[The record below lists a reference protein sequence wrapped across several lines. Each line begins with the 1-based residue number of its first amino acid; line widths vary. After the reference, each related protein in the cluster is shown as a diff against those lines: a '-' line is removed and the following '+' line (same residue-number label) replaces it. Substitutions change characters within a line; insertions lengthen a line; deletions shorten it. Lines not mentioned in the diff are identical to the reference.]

1 MWANVQLNSR
11 HRGAV
16 PTAAVSSS
24 DSLTQKTYPRI
35 KQRVDSY
42 HSTEVRH
49 IYISFGS
56 QTVVNMATSLGS
68 RVSAISAFCRLT
80 TQTPS

>member
-11 HRGAV
+11 PRGAV
-16 PTAAVSSS
+16 PTAAISSS

-42 HSTEVRH
+42 HSTEVRQ
-49 IYISFGS
+49 ISFGS
-56 QTVVNMATSLGS
+56 QTVVAMATSLSS